1 MIVPLIIKLT
11 SVAKIIGKLE
21 LFIAPKTAKN
31 IEVIENKIASHL
43 ANFFLFKSPKPI
55 KKTNIETNMKIPPNN
70 IAKDIGKLINNSL
83 FIEISG
89 LRIIPKPTKP

>member
-21 LFIAPKTAKN
+21 LFIAPKTAKKTVVPETKIAN
-31 IEVIENKIASHL
+31 HLDNLFLLKRPMPINKKIKAINMKTPQNNNAEVIVR
-43 ANFFLFKSPKPI
+43 
-55 KKTNIETNMKIPPNN
+55 
-70 IAKDIGKLINNSL
+70 LINGSL
-83 FIEISG
+83 FIEILG